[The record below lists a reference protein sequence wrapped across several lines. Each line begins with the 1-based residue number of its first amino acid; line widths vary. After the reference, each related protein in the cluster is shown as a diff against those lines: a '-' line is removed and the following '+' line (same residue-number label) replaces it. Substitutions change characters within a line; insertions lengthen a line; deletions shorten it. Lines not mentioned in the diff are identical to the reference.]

1 VVLVKPRAGT
11 IFYISFLL
19 LDLNKFEWV
28 LVKLRRC
35 FSKTLLRF
43 SETKYGHPAGCIFN
57 WSGGARRGAG
67 HSAVWEDKVWG
78 GRRGAYTF
86 ALGKR
91 RLAGGIYWYFYSRGN
106 KERMILCIFCG
117 GVADMDCWTLLW
129 WQVERAFLHHF
140 SGALRDLHIEHTM

>member
-1 VVLVKPRAGT
+1 MVLVKPRAGT

-106 KERMILCIFCG
+106 KERMILCI
-117 GVADMDCWTLLW
+117 VLW
-129 WQVERAFLHHF
+129 W
-140 SGALRDLHIEHTM
+140 SGRHGLLDPFVVASGTRVSSSF